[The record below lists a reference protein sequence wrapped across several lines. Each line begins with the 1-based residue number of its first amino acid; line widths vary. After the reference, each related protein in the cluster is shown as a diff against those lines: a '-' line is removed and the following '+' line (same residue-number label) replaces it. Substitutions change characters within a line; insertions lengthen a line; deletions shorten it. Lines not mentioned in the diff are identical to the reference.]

1 MPVVFLISLVVF
13 FEGLAFGAILPVLT
27 RYSEELG
34 GGPAIAGLMFA
45 FLTAPRAIMNPLWGR
60 LSDRWGRRHVL
71 IIVGLGSIC
80 ASMIWALVPHLDGLH
95 VKGLTWLLVSR
106 VLGGLCGAQAAL
118 SFAVIADVTKPE
130 KRTAAMGLLGA
141 AFGIAFT
148 LGPALGGLVA
158 TRFSSASVGYFCAIS
173 QALSLVTIIA
183 LLPETGTRRAK
194 ADVAISVTTLMTRR
208 STAVLLTTVLAM
220 TIGYAVL
227 IPTFQP
233 LTAAWHGFTVEQA
246 GYALAALGLVG
257 VFTQGGLVRP
267 AVGRL
272 GERAT
277 AMLGLALLAGGMATI
292 SMNIG
297 LAGLWTG
304 LVLSG
309 VGLGLATPA
318 ITGLISFEVTAVE
331 QGAVQGLNQSA
342 TSIGRAAGY
351 LIGGAA
357 FATAAWL
364 PYAIGAVT
372 AVLAVIWIL
381 LVVRDPRHAQSDVAG
396 HESTPSS

>member
-27 RYSEELG
+27 KYSGQFG

-71 IIVGLGSIC
+71 IIVGLGSIS
-80 ASMIWALVPHLDGLH
+80 ASLIWAFAPQLDGVL
-95 VKGLTWLLVSR
+95 VSGLTWLLASR

-118 SFAVIADVTKPE
+118 SFAVAADVTKPE
-130 KRTAAMGLLGA
+130 KRAAAMGLLGA
-141 AFGIAFT
+141 AFGLAFT
-148 LGPALGGLVA
+148 AGPAFGGLIA
-158 TRFSSASVGYFCAIS
+158 ERASPASVGYFCAIS
-173 QALSLVTIIA
+173 QTLSLATIIT
-183 LLPETGTRRAK
+183 LLPETGTRRARTEI
-194 ADVAISVTTLMTRR
+194 AIPLTTLITRQR
-208 STAVLLTTVLAM
+208 TAVLLITVLAM

-233 LTAAWHGFTVEQA
+233 LTETWYGFSVEQA

-267 AVGRL
+267 AVSRL
-272 GERAT
+272 GERPT
-277 AMLGLALLAGGMATI
+277 AMIGLVLLAFGMGTIAT
-292 SMNIG
+292 NIG
-297 LAGLWTG
+297 LIGLWIG
-304 LVLSG
+304 LVLCG

-318 ITGLISFEVTAVE
+318 ITGLISLEVTAAE
-331 QGAVQGLNQSA
+331 QGAMQGLNQSA
-342 TSIGRAAGY
+342 TSLGRAAGY
-351 LIGGAA
+351 LVGGAA
-357 FATAAWL
+357 FAMAAWT

-372 AVLAVIWIL
+372 ALLAAGWMLI
-381 LVVRDPRHAQSDVAG
+381 VVAPPRPALHDAAG
-396 HESTPSS
+396 GDAEPGR